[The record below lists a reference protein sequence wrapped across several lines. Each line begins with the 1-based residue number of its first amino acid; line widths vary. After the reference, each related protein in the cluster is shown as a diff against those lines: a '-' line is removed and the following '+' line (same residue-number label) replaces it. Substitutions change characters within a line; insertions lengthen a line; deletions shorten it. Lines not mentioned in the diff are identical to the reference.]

1 MTAKNLYSRSSGRGL
16 GGDSVG
22 VTIKSPDVFM
32 KRALV
37 LFCALLGSCVVV
49 QAGFITSVTVA
60 LAGVGGNS
68 ALQNSDN
75 SAAFPLGPDNTVSF
89 VISAGTTSTSV
100 TITASGATSGQF
112 NLGNEF
118 RIDTGAGARYGT
130 SSSTGVGSLSGRYL
144 QTYNGGDASA
154 PASYVRTLTITFS
167 PAVTEFLIDYF
178 DNNNGG
184 TPFAAP
190 VQISGRGGTS
200 ASLLVAQNC
209 GGATSCAGTGRQIG
223 FVADS

>member
-1 MTAKNLYSRSSGRGL
+1 
-16 GGDSVG
+16 
-22 VTIKSPDVFM
+22 M

-60 LAGVGGNS
+60 LAGVGGDS